1 MALTLATDEA
11 GSEFSVDASP
21 RAPEESV
28 VSLDPAPMPSRIP
41 PPDDSQDAKV
51 LPDEELVRRGREA
64 LKQRRFAAARE
75 LLSEYCR
82 RLGTKGHPISP
93 IVLANYAL
101 SLGHTQRLK
110 EGIEVA
116 MRAVS
121 QARRN
126 PEVAL
131 CLARLYVLARQRR
144 RAVEELERALRISP
158 RNRDLVRLRM
168 ELGVR
173 RSPPIPFLSRAS
185 AVNVRIGRVLA
196 RLKGRPTTGATL

>member
-1 MALTLATDEA
+1 M
-11 GSEFSVDASP
+11 
-21 RAPEESV
+21 
-28 VSLDPAPMPSRIP
+28 VSGIP
-41 PPDDSQDAKV
+41 PPNDSTEART
-51 LPDEELVRRGREA
+51 LPEEELVRRGREA
-64 LKQRRFAAARE
+64 LKQRRFVAARE

-82 RLGTKGHPISP
+82 RLRTQGHPISP
-93 IVLANYAL
+93 VVLANYAL

-116 MRAVS
+116 KRAAS

-126 PEVAL
+126 PEVSL
-131 CLARLYVLARQRR
+131 CLARLYILARQRR

-158 RNRDLVRLRM
+158 RNRDLGSLRM

-196 RLKGRPTTGATL
+196 RLKGRPPTGATL